1 MPFILQVSHPLGA
14 DAVKREHYWYGFI
27 VHHLAVGKD
36 GSIQSKV
43 SALEVAQLS
52 LSIDED
58 HRQNGGFQWPVIH
71 FNALREK
78 LDPSLNQIGQSLYV
92 ALDVPDVAFADFKN
106 RTRVDLLLARKGDQ
120 KLFDYGMVA
129 KVSAFRDQTEE
140 PWLIGEDHIDDA
152 AVYRTLFKAERPAAP
167 LEPVL
172 DSAWV
177 GVNSFD
183 GGIEKF
189 LLEQETAAKDA
200 VTAKEESERKARQ
213 ASKTP
218 SPYVSTIQAPPDS
231 TASAAKAVARHAAVA
246 ETIAPAPVIEA
257 AAPAQE
263 KSKANGRGLV
273 PYAVAAAVL
282 VAGAITFLQQKR
294 TDSDQAVLSPSS
306 SPVVVAT
313 PALPKAVPVAPSPIP
328 RPAPA
333 PPPPPSSPSAS
344 VPAPQPYVA
353 PAPPP
358 VAQASPDPIF
368 VPQGNSVVAR
378 DKLYSLGFEPQLV
391 LVKRMLT
398 ATKQQNATEFD
409 SVYEELKGFR
419 QQHEWS
425 KSDAVARRK
434 FNERM
439 ETLVNTAK
447 SANDQ
452 AGLQSAISLSE
463 QFLMSHFGHSTAH
476 LNLSIAQAAAGN
488 AKSALAP
495 AFHTIV
501 FNPEGANGWVALGVA
516 LARSGDETGATSAF
530 CAALRKVNYSDR
542 TVNYFDKVIRGE
554 DLPYPEVTKAM
565 SAIHTTCPKASWA
578 RQTNTP

>member
-1 MPFILQVSHPLGA
+1 MTFVLQISHPA
-14 DAVKREHYWYGFI
+14 HSDAVNREHYWYGFI
-27 VHHLAVGKD
+27 IHQLVWGSDGK
-36 GSIQSKV
+36 SQPTVIAQ
-43 SALEVAQLS
+43 EVAQLS
-52 LSIDED
+52 LSSKED
-58 HRQNGGFQWPVIH
+58 QRRKGGFFWPTDLYNDLRIKRIPS
-71 FNALREK
+71 FNEIV
-78 LDPSLNQIGQSLYV
+78 SGLYV
-92 ALDVPDVAFADFKN
+92 GIEDPNLAFSEYKLCL
-106 RTRVDLLLARKGDQ
+106 RVDLLVARKGGS
-120 KLFDYGMVA
+120 KLFDNRMVA

-140 PWLIGEDHIDDA
+140 PWPIDEAHSDDA

-177 GVNSFD
+177 GVSAFD

-189 LLEQETAAKDA
+189 LREQETAAKDA
-200 VTAKEESERKARQ
+200 VWAKEESERKARL

-218 SPYVSTIQAPPDS
+218 SAYVSTTQVLPDG
-231 TASAAKAVARHAAVA
+231 TASAAKAVAQHVAVA
-246 ETIAPAPVIEA
+246 EAIAPAPVIEA

-263 KSKANGRGLV
+263 KSKANSRSLV

-294 TDSDQAVLSPSS
+294 TDSDQAALSPSS

-439 ETLVNTAK
+439 ESLVNTAK
-447 SANDQ
+447 AANDQ

-530 CAALRKVNYSDR
+530 CAALRKVNYSER